1 MDTETWIA
9 LAAVVISVAA
19 AITSIHQAS
28 TAKASAKAAKDQAA
42 AAKEANQLTRQQMS
56 AQAAKEQQAAA
67 EAEQAA
73 QLEAEKVHIELSGN
87 GGSLAVQITNHG
99 LRAVT
104 DVHLVDVTPEEAGPW
119 RSWKPNPNVGRQLS
133 TTSWPLLH
141 AGSDVTA
148 ALWLLDP
155 GPKRVPHP
163 QAAGQ
168 GGRRDPLSRRR
179 RPVVVDCN
187 RPNGYSHQPASHY
200 ISSGRALSCSP
211 HQGTICMLP
220 PRPWSRLCGH

>member
-56 AQAAKEQQAAA
+56 EQAAKEQQAAA

-73 QLEAEKVHIELSGN
+73 QREAEKVHIELSGN

-104 DVHLVDVTPEEAGPW
+104 NVHLVDVTPQEAGPW
-119 RSWKPNPNVGRQLS
+119 RSWKPNPNVGRQRS

-148 ALWLLDP
+148 ALWLLDENGTHIPRLP
-155 GPKRVPHP
+155 GK
-163 QAAGQ
+163 AAVEVRFRDGDGQ
-168 GGRRDPLSRRR
+168 WWSAVTGRTATR
-179 RPVVVDCN
+179 
-187 RPNGYSHQPASHY
+187 
-200 ISSGRALSCSP
+200 IS
-211 HQGTICMLP
+211 P
-220 PRPWSRLCGH
+220 PPTT